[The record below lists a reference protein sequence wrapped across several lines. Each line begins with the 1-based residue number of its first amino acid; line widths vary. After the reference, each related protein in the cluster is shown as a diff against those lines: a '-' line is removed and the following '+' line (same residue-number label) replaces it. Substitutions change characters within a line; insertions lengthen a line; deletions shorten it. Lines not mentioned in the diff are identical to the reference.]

1 MRLSVDISS
10 MYPPSKVASHP
21 WPKRILQ
28 ANEMSKQDL
37 KNMTEK
43 VEATAMGIAW
53 RLKHEELRLSKLI

>member
-1 MRLSVDISS
+1 

-28 ANEMSKQDL
+28 ANEMSKQEL

-53 RLKHEELRLSKLI
+53 ILKHEELR